1 MTVVWTA
8 RAIRDRDAIHAF
20 VARSVSPEH
29 ANATILALVRAIAR
43 LEQFP
48 NLGRPGAKPGM
59 RELVVPRLP
68 YRVPYRVRGE
78 QVQIVRI
85 LHQHRGR

>member
-1 MTVVWTA
+1 MNVVWTA

-20 VARSVSPEH
+20 VARNAGPERAH
-29 ANATILALVRAIAR
+29 ATILTLVRAILR

-59 RELVVPRLP
+59 RELSVPRRP
-68 YRVPYRVRGE
+68 YRIPYRVRGDT
-78 QVQIVRI
+78 VQIVRI
-85 LHQHRGR
+85 LHQHCKG